1 MPCLPRIAVC
11 LSLLV
16 GLGGVFCR
24 PGSSQAAMSKNA
36 KPNVVL
42 VFVDDLGVGDIGP
55 FGNTKFRTPNLDR
68 LASQGRRFNSFYAT
82 PVCSMSRAALMT
94 GCYNVRVSIP
104 GVLFPPSRIGL
115 NPAETTVAEVL
126 KRQGYATTCIGKWHL
141 GHLPP
146 FLPTN
151 QGFDSYFG
159 IPYSNDMTIDPE
171 NAVFADEC
179 VFREGMNAE
188 KARAEAIRNT
198 VPLMRGEK
206 IVEYPADQTTLTKRY
221 TEEAIRFIHANKEG
235 PFFLYLPHSMV
246 HTPLFASEAF
256 RGKSP
261 EGLFGDVVEEMDWSV
276 GQLMQTL
283 DELKLAD
290 DTLFIFTSDNGAASG
305 SSLPYRGRKG
315 STFEGGVREPC
326 IMRWPGKIPAGT
338 ECNQIAGNI
347 DVLPTLAAI
356 AGAPLAADNTVAGR
370 EIDGRDISSQLFDP
384 QAGPVRD
391 VQLHFGFGLEQLQA
405 IRKGDWKLFVKM
417 DRTDRKP
424 FDKNQPAPQPTNA
437 KKSGEAKK
445 PNDAKSPTA
454 LHPPEL
460 YNLADDP
467 YETKNVAAE
476 KPELVAE
483 LEAEGRRREDEI
495 LAKRRPAGQW
505 PAEKAE

>member
-1 MPCLPRIAVC
+1 MLCLPRVAVC

-16 GLGGVFCR
+16 GLGGIFGR
-24 PGSSQAAMSKNA
+24 PGSSQAATSKNA
-36 KPNVVL
+36 RPNVVL
-42 VFVDDLGVGDIGP
+42 VFVDDLGIGDIGP

-384 QAGPVRD
+384 KAGPVRD
-391 VQLHFGFGLEQLQA
+391 VQLHFRTEQLQA

-417 DRTDRKP
+417 DRSAREP
-424 FDKNQPAPQPTNA
+424 FDKNQPTPQPTNA
-437 KKSGEAKK
+437 KRPGEAKK

-505 PAEKAE
+505 PAEKTE